1 MEIRVKRVGDT
12 CAIEVEDSGPGIP
25 ADERELAL
33 DQFYRSRDAIA
44 RSSTG
49 TGLGLVVSRRI
60 AEAHGGSLDL
70 EDGHGPGATFRLVLP
85 LAVEA
90 VRRPA
95 LKLAPA
101 RADTPS
107 E

>member
-1 MEIRVKRVGDT
+1 VVVVDV
-12 CAIEVEDSGPGIP
+12 ADDGPGVDP
-25 ADERELAL
+25 AVDV
-33 DQFYRSRDAIA
+33 FA
-44 RSSTG
+44 RGVSGAGSS
-49 TGLGLVVSRRI
+49 GLGLWVARTI
-60 AEAHGGSLDL
+60 AEAHGGSLEL